1 MKTTALVLPIRFA
14 TRTSAV
20 QTTTRQLSRTSVF
33 VCCLEPPEIG
43 ARLSMK
49 LYLPG
54 VREAVSAQA
63 VVREVAGPGS
73 EAGFWADFVDLGE
86 AEAEYVAAAIDRRER
101 AAEAKPIGAINLQ
114 PAEDPRRAFPRV
126 SARFAVRFATVQ
138 DFVLE
143 YAANISAGGLF
154 VETEDPPPLQSVV
167 KVEMQLPGTSAPV
180 QARGRVVHRVTKEQA
195 RKSGTSPGMGVQFVE
210 ATDEFREKID
220 AAIEH
225 ILEQQK

>member
-54 VREAVSAQA
+54 VRETVSAQA

-126 SARFAVRFATVQ
+126 SARFAGRFATVQ

-143 YAANISAGGLF
+143 YAAN
-154 VETEDPPPLQSVV
+154 
-167 KVEMQLPGTSAPV
+167 
-180 QARGRVVHRVTKEQA
+180 
-195 RKSGTSPGMGVQFVE
+195 
-210 ATDEFREKID
+210 
-220 AAIEH
+220 
-225 ILEQQK
+225 